1 MSRWAIARIASF
13 WRGQRR
19 LRAHGWDTPKCGD
32 SRARPRRCRAAG
44 RARRTRRAE
53 HPLAPMP
60 SVRILGLTRPALA
73 ALVSYLT
80 ELHGQQNDGIAV
92 FNIG

>member
-1 MSRWAIARIASF
+1 
-13 WRGQRR
+13 
-19 LRAHGWDTPKCGD
+19 
-32 SRARPRRCRAAG
+32 
-44 RARRTRRAE
+44 
-53 HPLAPMP
+53 MP